1 MLWMVRLSS
10 RVNVTATGPAKPCA
24 LAVQEP
30 LPSVVAATEVDTVAA
45 SSVCVSDS
53 AAGVGRGC
61 GSSGVSSVA
70 A

>member
-10 RVNVTATGPAKPCA
+10 SVRVTATGPAKPCA

-30 LPSVVAATEVDTVAA
+30 LPSVVADTELDTVAA
-45 SSVCVSDS
+45 SSASAS